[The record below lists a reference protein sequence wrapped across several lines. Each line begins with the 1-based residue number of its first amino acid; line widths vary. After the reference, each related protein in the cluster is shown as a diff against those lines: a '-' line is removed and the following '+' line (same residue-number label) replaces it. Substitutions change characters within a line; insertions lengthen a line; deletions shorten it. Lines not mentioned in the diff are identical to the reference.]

1 MVDPNLI
8 SREIYRLGVQFVV
21 GVPDSILA
29 SLCHSLNEQSGL
41 SHRIAVN
48 EGAAVALAVGW
59 YLGTSTVPCVYM
71 QNSGLGN
78 AINPLASV
86 AHKSVFGVPLLLLI
100 GLRGS
105 SGDEPQHSAMGE
117 STQGLLSLLGIA
129 NAVLPASEDQALQ
142 ALTTAVDRANSHS
155 SIQALIVNPGTFA
168 PLVTGP
174 RLDTSRWSRSEALS
188 YVFSL
193 MSSEDVTFSTAGFIS
208 REVAQIRART
218 GTSLDRDILVTG
230 GMGHCS
236 HIALGFALSHPHRR
250 VWCLDGDGA
259 LLMHMGALAAIGVSG
274 CRNFVHVVFNNGT
287 YESVGGQPSIAKDVD
302 LSRVC
307 SALGYRSCIRLT
319 APNSTGGGHLDEG
332 PVFMELDILN
342 GQSAAPRPRVTPAAN
357 AELFMKHCQSL
368 CS

>member
-1 MVDPNLI
+1 MLDPNLI
-8 SREIYRLGVQFVV
+8 SREIHRLGVQFVV

-29 SLCHSLNEQSGL
+29 SLCHSLDEQSGL

-59 YLGTSTVPCVYM
+59 YLGTSTLPCVYM

-78 AINPLASV
+78 AVNPLASV

-100 GLRGS
+100 GMRGS
-105 SGDEPQHSAMGE
+105 PGDEPQHSAMGKCTR
-117 STQGLLSLLGIA
+117 SLLSLLGIPT
-129 NAVLPASEDQALQ
+129 AVMPASEDQASE
-142 ALTTAVDRANSHS
+142 ALAAAVDRANSHP

-168 PLVTGP
+168 PLVTEPQLGI
-174 RLDTSRWSRSEALS
+174 SQWSRSEAMS
-188 YVFSL
+188 YVCSL
-193 MSSEDVTFSTAGFIS
+193 MGSGDVTFSTAGFIS
-208 REVAQIRART
+208 REVAQIRAMTR
-218 GTSLDRDILVTG
+218 TSLDRDILVTG

-236 HIALGFALSHPHRR
+236 HIALGFALSHPERR

-274 CRNFVHVVFNNGT
+274 CRNFVHVLFNNGS
-287 YESVGGQPSIAKDVD
+287 YESVGGQPSIAKHVD

-307 SALGYRSCIRLT
+307 RALGYCSCIRLT
-319 APNSTGGGHLDEG
+319 APNSSGESHLDEG

-342 GQSAAPRPRVTPAAN
+342 AKAAAPRPSVTPAAN
-357 AELFMKHCQSL
+357 LELFMKHYQSL